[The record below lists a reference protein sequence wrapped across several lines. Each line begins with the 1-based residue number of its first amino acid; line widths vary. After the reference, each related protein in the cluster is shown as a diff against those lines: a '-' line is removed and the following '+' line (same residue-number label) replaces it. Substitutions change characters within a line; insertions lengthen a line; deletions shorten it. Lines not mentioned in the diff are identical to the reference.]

1 MVIPDEELV
10 EEYYEY
16 RQQLDQMSADFRDVI
31 THPNYSL
38 PHLKPGR
45 LVKIKYQ
52 DMDFGW
58 GVVINYQKRLPPKV
72 SSCCESR
79 ARASELS
86 LYTEPTY
93 AQSRGI
99 ASTRAIYC
107 RRLTQLRFRIDGTH
121 TERPSD
127 HACNA
132 RRCTTLSPWAEGG
145 STCRARAAIYVQCYQ
160 PSKNI
165 PAEGSTTAV
174 RTRDCVEKRIG
185 SSATVSGRNHAI
197 RPNRGHG
204 NQGRE
209 IQGTRQGTSPVGCYI
224 SMLMQFPDEY
234 RRSKLWSKRCTQ
246 AHCTRILVFPSST
259 RNTRRNEKRRSASAR
274 SRNGSTRP
282 TMFCSWKSSSHGS
295 AYSGG

>member
-107 RRLTQLRFRIDGTH
+107 
-121 TERPSD
+121 
-127 HACNA
+127 
-132 RRCTTLSPWAEGG
+132 
-145 STCRARAAIYVQCYQ
+145 
-160 PSKNI
+160 
-165 PAEGSTTAV
+165 
-174 RTRDCVEKRIG
+174 
-185 SSATVSGRNHAI
+185 
-197 RPNRGHG
+197 
-204 NQGRE
+204 
-209 IQGTRQGTSPVGCYI
+209 
-224 SMLMQFPDEY
+224 
-234 RRSKLWSKRCTQ
+234 
-246 AHCTRILVFPSST
+246 
-259 RNTRRNEKRRSASAR
+259 
-274 SRNGSTRP
+274 
-282 TMFCSWKSSSHGS
+282 
-295 AYSGG
+295 